1 MPSIYEVLYDYAC
14 RRTELVR
21 WLCNPSKCRTT
32 TTVRKML
39 DEFEQQLREVIRIK
53 MAQDCLLGLLST
65 AQISNGSLNVKCSSA
80 RAFPW
85 AWSWAVGLS
94 SDLRALPARRS
105 PVAAPHDRASA
116 VARQRKAALR
126 ASSHARRSIEGC
138 TKGPESA
145 FLWISKTVSFGTD
158 KRNGFWRIRL
168 KGASLWSSDPFC
180 AHKKETRRQAKP
192 GPALAVFYFR
202 FAARRLSSSS

>member
-21 WLCNPSKCRTT
+21 WLRNPLEVQDYYNCQEDA
-32 TTVRKML
+32 
-39 DEFEQQLREVIRIK
+39 DEFEQQLKEVLDQNGQRL
-53 MAQDCLLGLLST
+53 LLGYIDSANLQRFFERQMLFCQGLS
-65 AQISNGSLNVKCSSA
+65 
-80 RAFPW
+80 
-85 AWSWAVGLS
+85 WSWACGPS

-145 FLWISKTVSFGTD
+145 FLWISKTVSFGAY

-168 KGASLWSSDPFC
+168 KGASL
-180 AHKKETRRQAKP
+180 
-192 GPALAVFYFR
+192 
-202 FAARRLSSSS
+202 